1 MGTSVGTA
9 VFTKYGWR
17 PAAALSVGFTG
28 FTILVMFIRGPH
40 VKRYTWVGWE
50 GGWEMR
56 KSRAQLKQVDE
67 SAVVSSEDADKKDP
81 SDGGECCK
89 WSWRVEI

>member
-28 FTILVMFIRGPH
+28 FSILVMFARGPH
-40 VKRYTWVGWE
+40 VRRYTWVGWE
-50 GGWEMR
+50 GGWETR
-56 KSRAQLKQVDE
+56 KQKVQEKEQAE
-67 SAVVSSEDADKKDP
+67 SAAVNDSGDVAEAQGTE
-81 SDGGECCK
+81 GGNL
-89 WSWRVEI
+89 